1 MRHGRYGYA
10 ALLAVMGVSIVFGM
24 LLGAKLDHPAI
35 ADTGS
40 RAPSA
45 ATPPSA
51 GPVVDFADIVER
63 ALPAVVT
70 VTVTAK
76 GQESEAGRAHPF
88 LDEPFFRRFFG
99 DTEEREGAPVPEQR
113 RVGSGSGFVVNAEG
127 FILTNNHVVQNFE
140 KVEVTFQDNE
150 TVPATVVGADPSID
164 LALLKIEP
172 GSRQLA
178 TLPLGDSD
186 RLRVGQWVIAI
197 GNPHDFDHTVTV
209 GVVSGKERRV
219 PLPATDTGLVGF
231 IQTDAAI
238 NLGNSGGPLLDGQG
252 NVVGINTAIRR
263 QNYAEGIGFAL
274 PINQARQAMAQLREH
289 GEVRRGW
296 IGIRMNDVNID
307 EATRDYYG
315 LPDTRGVLVT
325 KVEERSPAQEA
336 GIKAGDVIREVDG
349 LAVRDNLDMIS
360 KISSRRPGDR
370 VRLVVFRQGKSV
382 AVAVTLGDRE
392 SGLVASDGGSALE
405 REGPPRTQEPEESS
419 GLGLTVETLDAEG
432 RERLGFPEAQR
443 GVLISSVDL
452 QSEADR
458 KGLRPTMVITAL
470 NDRPVRNVS
479 EWDTAVRGLRP
490 GSAVKLDVLAPVG
503 DPERVQSFFVFVRAP
518 ESR

>member
-1 MRHGRYGYA
+1 M
-10 ALLAVMGVSIVFGM
+10 LAVMAVSIVFGM
-24 LLGAKLDHPAI
+24 MLGAKLDHPAN
-35 ADTGS
+35 ADTGA
-40 RAPSA
+40 RLAAPA
-45 ATPPSA
+45 APAAPAS
-51 GPVVDFADIVER
+51 PVADFADIVER

-76 GQESEAGRAHPF
+76 GPEEGSGQAHPF

-99 DTEEREGAPVPEQR
+99 DRQEGEGEPAPEQR
-113 RVGSGSGFVVNAEG
+113 RVGSGSGFVVSADG

-150 TVPATVVGADPSID
+150 TLPASVVGADPSID
-164 LALLKIEP
+164 LALLKVEP
-172 GSRQLA
+172 GSRRLA
-178 TLPLGDSD
+178 LLPLGDSD

-252 NVVGINTAIRR
+252 HVVGINTAIRR

-307 EATRDYYG
+307 DATRDYYN

-325 KVEERSPAQEA
+325 KVEDRSPAQEA
-336 GIKAGDVIREVDG
+336 GIKPGDVIREVDG
-349 LAVRDNLDMIS
+349 QQVRDNLDMIS

-370 VRLVVFRQGKSV
+370 IRLGLFRLGKTITV
-382 AVAVTLGDRE
+382 PVTLGDRE
-392 SGLVASDGGSALE
+392 SGLVAADGGQVPE
-405 REGPPRTQEPEESS
+405 REGRPQAPETEEAS
-419 GLGLTVETLDAEG
+419 GLGLTVETLGAED

-443 GVLISSVDL
+443 GVLISAVDL

-458 KGLRPTMVITAL
+458 KGLRPTMLITAL
-470 NDRPVRNVS
+470 NDRPVRNIA
-479 EWDTAVRGLRP
+479 EWDAAVRALRP
-490 GSAVKLDVLAPVG
+490 ASAVKLDVLAPVG

-518 ESR
+518 EAR